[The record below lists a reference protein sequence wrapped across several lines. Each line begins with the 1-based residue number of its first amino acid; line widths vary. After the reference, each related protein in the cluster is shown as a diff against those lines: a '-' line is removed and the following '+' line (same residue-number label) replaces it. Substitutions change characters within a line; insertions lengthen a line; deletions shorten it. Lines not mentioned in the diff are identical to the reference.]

1 MFDTK
6 YPIFKCFKKKQKGYT
21 LIELLVV
28 IAVLGVIVGVAVPN
42 IVKFMGGGET
52 EAKAAELHNVQVAA
66 SAAVYG
72 SSNST
77 CVPEPSDA
85 TGIIEAL
92 PSGAPDKVGTY
103 LANDTNWEYIVTSIG
118 VVERIDEV

>member
-6 YPIFKCFKKKQKGYT
+6 YHVFKCCKKNRKGYT

-28 IAVLGVIVGVAVPN
+28 IAILGVIVGVAVPN
-42 IVKFMGGGET
+42 IVKFMGRGET

-66 SAAVYG
+66 SAAVHEG
-72 SSNST
+72 GGT
-77 CVPEPSDA
+77 CVEEPSDA

-92 PSGAPDKVGTY
+92 PSGDANKVGTY
-103 LANDTNWEYIVTSIG
+103 LVNDTNWEYIVTSIG